1 MPTRHKFHADFIF
14 ALHGLV
20 AATVAV
26 VLLHSYDACDFA
38 QLLSPPHFTIIINPH
53 SAQML
58 LNSSLSII
66 YYLECVYALHRAVT
80 ATNPLTNLI

>member
-1 MPTRHKFHADFIF
+1 VPTRQTSHADFIF

-38 QLLSPPHFTIIINPH
+38 QLSPPHFTIIINPH